1 MSKSLKF
8 SMRNQN
14 IKKQSGFTII
24 ELLVVCAI
32 MAIVATIGIINW
44 NSERSAR
51 TLTIAQNELITNI
64 RKVQSYAVSSR
75 NTPAGE
81 AAKYYVIEVSQN
93 ATTLPV
99 SAVVG
104 PNNSLSAVETINL
117 PTDVTISALSVA
129 GQSSGYVAPS
139 GSGSCVDIVFS
150 VTYGKTY
157 FVVCDALGDALMSF
171 PVLAPLSNFNL
182 SLNVTHKGVSKG
194 VNIYGLNGKVEAST
208 PFDPATVEKEQ
219 QQLREKAG
227 IK

>member
-32 MAIVATIGIINW
+32 MATVATIGIINW
-44 NSERSAR
+44 NSQRSAR

-75 NTPAGE
+75 NTPTGD
-81 AAKYYVIEVSQN
+81 AAKYYVIEVSQD
-93 ATTLPV
+93 AITLPV
-99 SAVVG
+99 YAVVG
-104 PNNSLSAVETINL
+104 PNHSLSAVETITL
-117 PTDVTISALSVA
+117 PSDVKISALSLS
-129 GQSSGYVAPS
+129 GQTPDYIAP
-139 GSGSCVDIVFS
+139 SGSCVDIVFS

-157 FVVCDALGDALMSF
+157 FVGCDALAETLPSF
-171 PVLAPLSNFNL
+171 PTLAPLSNFNL
-182 SLNVTHKGVSKG
+182 SLNVTHKDASKG
-194 VNIYGLNGKVEAST
+194 VSVYGLNGKVEAST

-219 QQLREKAG
+219 QQLREQAG